1 MVIAACREMHL
12 PLSIYR
18 PSIVY
23 GDSRTGRSLLF
34 NALYHPVRTALFI
47 KDLYER
53 DILER
58 GGRKAVEM
66 GVRMEPDGTLTVLYR
81 IPEEADEFADVEEC
95 CLGCPDLEADV
106 DDGGLFHYCPKS
118 QGCDKFLAYVEA
130 ERAAMGD
137 E

>member
-1 MVIAACREMHL
+1 MSDSGRVTILGRATKRGCTFDLSGL
-12 PLSIYR
+12 PEDAVLLSAEL
-18 PSIVY
+18 
-23 GDSRTGRSLLF
+23 T
-34 NALYHPVRTALFI
+34 
-47 KDLYER
+47 
-53 DILER
+53 
-58 GGRKAVEM
+58 
-66 GVRMEPDGTLTVLYR
+66 EPDGTLTVLYR